1 MAITLN
7 SVKCPECG
15 ANLPVEAGRK
25 KLFCSY
31 CGTQVIVTD
40 ENEHV
45 YRYIDEAGIIQSDNS
60 KEVRMRELDI
70 EERRGFF
77 HDNLNKNLMTI
88 WLIVSLVLIILAI
101 GIMFFAGD
109 EDGEGPMYGFAFLV
123 YVCGPIVGGGAYLVF
138 KYLPD
143 RANDKI
149 LSQSGGIRFPKGFE
163 PFSESNYEV
172 IYSQLQNAGF
182 TNINCVNLHDLT
194 LGILTKPGK
203 IDKITV
209 NGNQITSGGRIYLPN
224 TLITITYHG
233 R

>member
-15 ANLPVEAGRK
+15 ASLPVEEGRK

-31 CGTQVIVTD
+31 CGAQVIVTD

-45 YRYIDEAGIIQSDNS
+45 YRYIDEAGIVQSDNN

-70 EERRGFF
+70 EERRGVF
-77 HDNLNKNLMTI
+77 HDSLNKTLITI

-101 GIMFFAGD
+101 GIMFFAG
-109 EDGEGPMYGFAFLV
+109 EGAMYGFLFLF
-123 YVCGPIVGGGAYLVF
+123 YVCGPIVGGGAFLVF
-138 KYLPD
+138 KVIPD
-143 RANDKI
+143 RANDKV
-149 LSQSGGIRFPKGFE
+149 LRQSGGIRFPKSFE
-163 PFSESNYEV
+163 PFSDSNYEV
-172 IYSQLQNAGF
+172 VYSQLQNAGF
-182 TNINCVNLHDLT
+182 TNVSCVNLHDLT

-209 NGNQITSGGRIYLPN
+209 NGNEIMSGGRIYLPN
-224 TLITITYHG
+224 TPITITYHG

>member
-15 ANLPVEAGRK
+15 ASLPVEEGRK

-31 CGTQVIVTD
+31 CGAQVIVTD
-40 ENEHV
+40 ENEHTF
-45 YRYIDEAGIIQSDNS
+45 RYIDEAGIVQSDNN

-77 HDNLNKNLMTI
+77 HDSLNKTMITI
-88 WLIVSLVLIILAI
+88 WLVVSLVLIILAI

-109 EDGEGPMYGFAFLV
+109 GGVDGFLFLF
-123 YVCGPIVGGGAYLVF
+123 YVCGPIVGGGAFLVF
-138 KYLPD
+138 KVIPD
-143 RANDKI
+143 RANEKV
-149 LSQSGGIRFPKGFE
+149 LRQSGGIRFPKGLE
-163 PFSESNYEV
+163 PFSENNYEV
-172 IYSQLQNAGF
+172 VYSQLQNAGF
-182 TNINCVNLHDLT
+182 TNISCVNMHDLT

-203 IDKITV
+203 IEKITV
-209 NGNQITSGGRIYLPN
+209 NGNLISSGGKVYLPN
-224 TLITITYHG
+224 SPIIITYHG